1 MTTKVLPFITVRNP
15 RNLEWLRIAR
25 KAYGYKGLKNFQNEC
40 YYYRQVIFF
49 QFLKLTT
56 VELEKGQNHT
66 NAYVRHMTN
75 GIVLEAST
83 KEYAIR
89 RRLHSTT
96 DVASALN
103 LGRILAFRCLKA
115 GIHFVNLVLPDSQAF
130 RTGLEEVGLVLKE
143 FETIEPDYSVDKRYH
158 WVCHNPDYG
167 KDFSAT

>member
-1 MTTKVLPFITVRNP
+1 MTAKVLPFVTVRNP

-40 YYYRQVIFF
+40 YYYR
-49 QFLKLTT
+49 

-66 NAYVRHMTN
+66 NAYVRHMSN
-75 GIVLEAST
+75 GIILEAST

-103 LGRILAFRCLKA
+103 LGRVLAFRCLKA
-115 GIHFVNLVLPDSQAF
+115 GIHFVTVVLPDVDTSEKA
-130 RTGLEEVGLVLKE
+130 
-143 FETIEPDYSVDKRYH
+143 SV
-158 WVCHNPDYG
+158 
-167 KDFSAT
+167 